1 MPYIVTPPPAVP
13 GALLDSTLT
22 DLAFDYLPE
31 YVRSDDD
38 GTLYGLLGAV
48 CSQADRSVAWLSDPA
63 AVADPWQ
70 AQPDQ
75 LDWLA
80 AVSGVDLTSVPNDNR
95 RAFIASDITRNR
107 GSLAALQ
114 YRVGQTLT
122 GGKAV
127 EVVCPYLGDVNRI
140 SVTTYASQTPD
151 PTATTAAILAEIPA
165 WMRATIVTNAAGQSY
180 ANMAADYATYGVMAA
195 TNKTYGTLSQEI

>member
-1 MPYIVTPPPAVP
+1 MPYFVDPPPAVP

-70 AQPDQ
+70 AHPDQ

-180 ANMAADYATYGVMAA
+180 SNMAADYATYGAMAG
-195 TNKTYGTLSQEI
+195 TSKTYGTLSQEI

>member
-48 CSQADRSVAWLSDPA
+48 CSQADTSVAWLADPA

-70 AQPDQ
+70 AAPSQ
-75 LDWLA
+75 LTWLA
-80 AVSGVDLTSVPNDNR
+80 AVSGVDLTGVPNDNR

-122 GGKAV
+122 GAKSV
-127 EVVCPYLGDVNRI
+127 EIVCPYLGDVNRI

-180 ANMAADYATYGVMAA
+180 SNMAADYATYGAMAA
-195 TNKTYGTLSQEI
+195 TSKSYGTLSQEI

>member
-1 MPYIVTPPPAVP
+1 MPYIVDPPPAVP

-70 AQPDQ
+70 AAPSQ
-75 LDWLA
+75 LAWLA
-80 AVSGVDLTSVPNDNR
+80 AVSGVDLTGVPNDNR
-95 RAFIASDITRNR
+95 RAFIAEPLTRNR

-122 GGKAV
+122 GAKAV

-151 PTATTAAILAEIPA
+151 PAATTAAIRAEIPA
-165 WMRATIVTNAAGQSY
+165 WMKATIVTNAAGQPYS
-180 ANMAADYATYGVMAA
+180 NMAADYATYAAMAA
-195 TNKTYGTLSQEI
+195 TGKTYGTLSQEV